1 MLKTINGELLATEMA
16 QSRVAFWVKIIQEQT
31 QALNPNLTQFMSTD
45 IGQDLPF

>member
-16 QSRVAFWVKIIQEQT
+16 QSRVFWVKIIQEQT

-45 IGQDLPF
+45 LGQDLPF